1 MKEKNKGITLIALV
15 VTIVVLLI
23 LAGVSIAMLTG
34 DNGIIAQ
41 SQKAKDNTEQAKVEE
56 HVSVAIGSLIT
67 KFNGE
72 INGITPKMIADQIN
86 EDENRSD
93 VYAENE
99 TTFPTYIIFPKE
111 NRKAEANLK
120 AGNDIVDDSIYN
132 ASVSESDIA
141 PKDLYDYEI
150 IDNGETGS
158 LSLDNLPTRTVKIT
172 RIKPEFCNTGGYNPD
187 TREYD
192 LTDTNYEII
201 YNGTKISET
210 LIVPYQ
216 VDGKYIPG
224 GIEGEM
230 YRVVGVC
237 LSVSETYG
245 LPKVKK
251 IIFPN
256 TVLEVSGKNGGNGND
271 TIQEIVLPKYIKTI
285 GSKAFRACKALTTVK
300 IPDEV
305 TSIGSCAFSY
315 CSSLKEITIPDSV
328 TNISNDAFQG
338 CGGLTSIIVSNENSV
353 YDSRNN
359 CNAIIETSTNKL
371 IQGCCKTII
380 PNEVTSINDHAFS
393 DCKGLTNITIP
404 ESVTSIDD
412 YAFEDCKSLEEII
425 IPNSVINMGTGA
437 FLRCTELTTIT
448 LSNNLTSI
456 KRSTFWN
463 CSKLTSIEI
472 PDGVN
477 SIEGNAFF
485 QCESLKIITIPE
497 SVTDI
502 ETSAFGNCWSLLI
515 VNYKGTEEQWN
526 KISISPNETELIRAE
541 KIYNYK

>member
-120 AGNDIVDDSIYN
+120 TGNDIVDDSIYN

-141 PKDLYDYEI
+141 PKDLFDYEI

-158 LSLDNLPTRTVKIT
+158 LSLDNLPTRTAKIT
-172 RIKPEFCNTGGYNPD
+172 RIKPEFCNNEGYNPD
-187 TREYD
+187 SDKKD
-192 LTDTNYEII
+192 LNDTNYEII

-224 GIEGEM
+224 GIEGEL
-230 YRVVGVC
+230 YKITEANIYAQ
-237 LSVSETYG
+237 SSEGMGIPRT
-245 LPKVKK
+245 KK
-251 IIFPN
+251 IIYPN
-256 TVLEVSGKNGGNGND
+256 TIEKVSGGSGNTYTNYVL
-271 TIQEIVLPKYIKTI
+271 QEVVLPQ
-285 GSKAFRACKALTTVK
+285 
-300 IPDEV
+300 
-305 TSIGSCAFSY
+305 
-315 CSSLKEITIPDSV
+315 
-328 TNISNDAFQG
+328 NISVIANDAFQG
-338 CGGLTSIIVSNENSV
+338 CKNLKRIVIP
-353 YDSRNN
+353 DS
-359 CNAIIETSTNKL
+359 
-371 IQGCCKTII
+371 
-380 PNEVTSINDHAFS
+380 VTSIGMNAFGYCDS
-393 DCKGLTNITIP
+393 LENLTLPNNVTTINVGTFKECISLKNITIPEGVTNIEGSAFLECDKLTNITIP
-404 ESVTSIDD
+404 KSVTYIDS
-412 YAFEDCKSLEEII
+412 YAFSGCDGGLTVNFEGTQEDWDEIYI
-425 IPNSVINMGTGA
+425 GYNNDAIKNATIN
-437 FLRCTELTTIT
+437 
-448 LSNNLTSI
+448 
-456 KRSTFWN
+456 
-463 CSKLTSIEI
+463 
-472 PDGVN
+472 
-477 SIEGNAFF
+477 
-485 QCESLKIITIPE
+485 
-497 SVTDI
+497 
-502 ETSAFGNCWSLLI
+502 
-515 VNYKGTEEQWN
+515 
-526 KISISPNETELIRAE
+526 
-541 KIYNYK
+541 YNYQY